1 MRTLHVVPSAAKSQL
16 SECEELQRSPE
27 IEEKEKSLRREYSDG
42 EDAERSSVSFEQRQA
57 SELEFGTDVEEMEL
71 VMSEEEQ
78 IERHSPVV

>member
-1 MRTLHVVPSAAKSQL
+1 
-16 SECEELQRSPE
+16 
-27 IEEKEKSLRREYSDG
+27 LRREYSDG

-71 VMSEEEQ
+71 VRSEEEQ